1 MQIQYELLRTTSQ
14 PNFTSKEDDRR
25 QHFEKCYAG
34 PEIVTHRS
42 QSNTIRRMLR
52 NTRQSWIL
60 DPIPW
65 IVDSGCWIPV
75 FFSGTWILDSM
86 PQWDF
91 GVLQL
96 YSGFQSPGFRL
107 PRAKFFPDFA
117 FYKQRI
123 SQILESGYPQM
134 GRSTSQ
140 TLSDMFTHINLIKQ
154 WEIYFSSNV
163 RF

>member
-25 QHFEKCYAG
+25 QHFEKCYTG
-34 PEIVTHRS
+34 PEMVTHRS

-91 GVLQL
+91 GVLEL
-96 YSGFQSPGFRL
+96 YSGFQSPGFRI
-107 PRAKFFPDFA
+107 PRAKFSRILDSTSKNFPDS
-117 FYKQRI
+117 RI
-123 SQILESGYPQM
+123 RIPLHGAKYQSNIFGPVHAY
-134 GRSTSQ
+134 
-140 TLSDMFTHINLIKQ
+140 LIKQ

>member
-75 FFSGTWILDSM
+75 FFSGSGFWIPCLSGILEYFSSILDSKAL
-86 PQWDF
+86 
-91 GVLQL
+91 G
-96 YSGFQSPGFRL
+96 SGYHEQNFPGFCIL
-107 PRAKFFPDFA
+107 QAKNFPDS
-117 FYKQRI
+117 RI
-123 SQILESGYPQM
+123 RIPLDGAKYQ
-134 GRSTSQ
+134 
-140 TLSDMFTHINLIKQ
+140 
-154 WEIYFSSNV
+154 SNTFGHV
-163 RF
+163 HPY